1 MSFMSFTS
9 SGVFDDADAV
19 NLSSFDFCE
28 IKAKFKNLLHLKE
41 VLYMVVMRK
50 HNEFLTLIMSVP

>member
-28 IKAKFKNLLHLKE
+28 IK
-41 VLYMVVMRK
+41 VQ
-50 HNEFLTLIMSVP
+50 EFVAFERSAIHGCDEEA